1 MRVLSPDRDYD
12 WQNLI
17 SQTTK
22 PTSNET
28 KQSSTNATEKKIYRM
43 IPLSM
48 QLINKLGVKI
58 LSNRRLCF
66 GGRPIQG
73 IFLPRNRLMQIELA
87 KRFLV
92 WFSPCVEF
100 VNYRYK
106 VNTFCMERREYDFL
120 KMYLQSVGYQHP
132 SWKHQ
137 KNSDRF
143 YRPT

>member
-22 PTSNET
+22 PTSNNT
-28 KQSSTNATEKKIYRM
+28 KESNTNATEKKIYRM

-48 QLINKLGVKI
+48 QLIRKLGVKI

-73 IFLPRNRLMQIELA
+73 ILMPRNRLMQIELA

-100 VNYRYK
+100 VHNRYK
-106 VNTFCMERREYDFL
+106 VNKLCMERREYDFL

-137 KNSDRF
+137 EDSNSF